1 MGIYKGVR
9 VPDTLDGIIDY
20 MREVE
25 ACRDELSTL
34 GQRWDLLSILG
45 DVSGSAA
52 DMSAAREGF
61 EQLTG
66 ELLSQLGTE
75 TLRNRRAQPVRADGR
90 HRLPGHRRR
99 RP

>member
-20 MREVE
+20 MREVD

-45 DVSGSAA
+45 DMSGSAA

-75 TLRNRRAQPVRADGR
+75 TLR
-90 HRLPGHRRR
+90 
-99 RP
+99 